1 MNHTSSSRPH
11 ERALVLGGGGSTG
24 NAWLIGVITGLFDAG
39 LDVTDADLVVG
50 TSAGATAAAQITS
63 APLAGLYAMTTGMAS
78 SPHARPSQPA
88 GSLASSERV
97 NQHLDNMRKLIA
109 AAHDA
114 ADMRR
119 RVGES
124 VLASST
130 QSDASA
136 RWRAIVSTRL
146 PEPLWPNRE
155 ILITTVNALTGEPA
169 VLGRQSGVD
178 LVDAV
183 AASCASSFAYYIDG
197 GYRNGSEN
205 ADLATGYRRVLVLAP
220 FGGQSLTPPDW
231 GMNLSTQVDDLRRHG
246 SRVETV
252 DPGTGFDHLFGANAM
267 NSALRPAAAHVGYEQ
282 GTTLAGQLR
291 ECRLEWRRRA

>member
-1 MNHTSSSRPH
+1 MNHTSSSLPH

-24 NAWLIGVITGLFDAG
+24 NAWLIGVITGMFDAG
-39 LDVTDADLVVG
+39 LDVTDADLIIG
-50 TSAGATAAAQITS
+50 TSAGSTAAAQITT
-63 APLAGLYAMTTGMAS
+63 APLAELYAATAEMAS
-78 SPHARPSQPA
+78 SPPVRPSQPA
-88 GSLASSERV
+88 GSLAASEHV
-97 NQHLDNMRKLIA
+97 NQHLDSVRKLIA

-155 ILITTVNALTGEPA
+155 ILITTVNARTGEPV
-169 VLGRQSGVD
+169 VLGRLSGVD

-183 AASCASSFAYYIDG
+183 AASCSSSFAYYIGDTPYIDG
-197 GYRNGSEN
+197 GYRNGPEN
-205 ADLATGYRRVLVLAP
+205 ADLASGYRRVLILAP
-220 FGGQSLTPPDW
+220 FSGRALTPPDW
-231 GMNLSTQVDDLRRHG
+231 GMNLSAQVDDLRAHG

-252 DPGTGFDHLFGANAM
+252 YPGTGFDHLFGANAM
-267 NSALRPAAAHVGYEQ
+267 NSALRPAAAHAGYEQ

-291 ECRLEWRRRA
+291 EFWR